1 VGSVAEKFYV
11 CEYKE
16 IETWRSRSMTGASRI

>member
-11 CEYKE
+11 CEKE
-16 IETWRSRSMTGASRI
+16 KETWRSRSMTGASRI